1 MSGVRAGRPARPA
14 RVAGQRPASP
24 DGAVADLAV
33 QGAPAGPRSRS
44 AALRGL
50 VRTARPRQWV
60 KNVLVLAA
68 PLAGQRLG
76 EPSVLADVGVAF
88 VAFCLAASSVYL
100 LNDALDVEADRAHP
114 VKRARPIAAGVVG
127 VRAAYATCAA
137 TGMASLL
144 VAAIASPALVVLM
157 AVYLVVQVGYCVRLK
172 HEPVLDVA
180 IVASGFLLRAMA
192 GGVASGIAISQWFLL
207 VTAFGS
213 LFMVAGKRY
222 SEKRLAEA
230 GAGATRASLLRY
242 TETYL
247 RFVWS
252 LAAAVMITAYSLWAF
267 EIDQT
272 RSSPFTTI
280 SIVPFVLA
288 VLRYAVDVDGGEA
301 GAPEDIALGDRVL
314 QVLAATWV
322 VCFALGIYL

>member
-1 MSGVRAGRPARPA
+1 MSEVRSGGPTPAPVGR
-14 RVAGQRPASP
+14 
-24 DGAVADLAV
+24 ADQDP
-33 QGAPAGPRSRS
+33 QGPSSGTGPVSRT

-68 PLAGQRLG
+68 PLAGRRLG
-76 EPSVLADVGVAF
+76 EPSVLVDVALAF
-88 VAFCLAASSVYL
+88 VAFCLAASAVYL
-100 LNDALDVEADRAHP
+100 LNDAIDVEADRAHP
-114 VKRARPIAAGVVG
+114 TKRARPIAAGIVS
-127 VRAAYATCAA
+127 VRAAYAASA
-137 TGMASLL
+137 VLGVASLV
-144 VAAIASPALVVLM
+144 VAAFTAPALVVLM

-172 HEPVLDVA
+172 HEPVLDIA
-180 IVASGFLLRAMA
+180 IVASGFLLRSMA

-222 SEKRLAEA
+222 SEKRLAAA
-230 GAGATRASLLRY
+230 GGGATRASLRRY

-267 EIDQT
+267 EIDQ
-272 RSSPFTTI
+272 SSASPFTTV

-314 QVLAATWV
+314 QVIAAGWV
-322 VCFALGIYL
+322 VCFALGVYL